1 MLALLGRAVFS
12 GGLALDLAAVI
23 GLLGFL
29 AWILSGI
36 LRPQIE
42 LEEAVRGSFAGM
54 SGGTPTTRWRR
65 QEPLTAPSGPT
76 SKLRRMPT
84 EVLPSD
90 IYEED
95 PFLCAS
101 SPVLCYSMV
110 QRLRRWLRWRFLQR
124 IF

>member
-42 LEEAVRGSFAGM
+42 LEEAVRRVVRRYERWDSDNTLETARAFDRAVRAYIQAAENDD
-54 SGGTPTTRWRR
+54 GG
-65 QEPLTAPSGPT
+65 AS
-76 SKLRRMPT
+76 LRH
-84 EVLPSD
+84 L
-90 IYEED
+90 
-95 PFLCAS
+95 
-101 SPVLCYSMV
+101 
-110 QRLRRWLRWRFLQR
+110 
-124 IF
+124 